1 MNIGTIEG
9 GSVTNAVPERC
20 IIKGEIRSDV
30 HEDAYRTMD
39 HVESIFSE
47 DAVRA
52 GAKLWVDKKERI
64 TVYKIDVNARSGS
77 ALDRYKRALEKQGK
91 RAAAK
96 KSFGGSDINSLI
108 KHGMDGL
115 NIYGPMHSIHTTEE
129 YTTVREII
137 SFTELIK
144 NLMTQP

>member
-1 MNIGTIEG
+1 
-9 GSVTNAVPERC
+9 
-20 IIKGEIRSDV
+20 
-30 HEDAYRTMD
+30 MD

-115 NIYGPMHSIHTTEE
+115 NIYGPMHNIHTTEE
-129 YTTVREII
+129 YTTVQEIV
-137 SFTELIK
+137 SFAELIK
-144 NLMTQP
+144 ILMTQP